1 MNEALTLFDY
11 NGAEIRVLTK
21 DGEPWFVAAD
31 VCEILGL
38 TNPTEALKT
47 LDDDEKN
54 TLRISEGIRGNP
66 NMNIISESG
75 LYTLIMRSN
84 KPEAKKFRKWVTQ
97 EVLPSIRKTGAYL
110 TPETLS
116 EMLAKPEN
124 AIKLFET
131 LKEER
136 ERRVALEEKIQID
149 APKVQYADSVAGSKG
164 SCLMREVAK
173 IAKQIGLPFG
183 GTRLWNKCR
192 EWGYICKNSTE
203 PTQAA
208 MEAGFFEIKE
218 ILIGTAAHGFK
229 TKSTTRVTGK
239 GRIHI
244 ITRLCK
250 EHGIPLPQLPLAFT
264 NSGAAE

>member
-1 MNEALTLFDY
+1 MNKLTIFDY
-11 NGAEIRVLTK
+11 EGAEIRTLLK
-21 DGEPWFVAAD
+21 DGEPCFVAKD
-31 VCEILGL
+31 VCDVLGIG
-38 TNPTEALKT
+38 NPSRATRD
-47 LDDDEKN
+47 LDEDEKGITKID
-54 TLRISEGIRGNP
+54 TLGGPQE
-66 NMNIISESG
+66 MTIISESG

-97 EVLPSIRKTGAYL
+97 EVLPSIRKNGAYL

-124 AIKLFET
+124 AIKLFER
-131 LKEER
+131 LEQEQKA
-136 ERRVALEEKIQID
+136 RVALEEKVKAD

-250 EHGIPLPQLPLAFT
+250 EHGIQPPQLPLEFA
-264 NSGAAE
+264 S

>member
-1 MNEALTLFDY
+1 MNKMTIFDY
-11 NGAEIRVLTK
+11 EGAEIRTLLK
-21 DGEPWFVAAD
+21 DGEPWFVAKDVCDVLGLAD
-31 VCEILGL
+31 VSMSVR
-38 TNPTEALKT
+38 N
-47 LDDDEKN
+47 LDDDEKGTSN
-54 TLRISEGIRGNP
+54 VCTPGGSQEMTVIT
-66 NMNIISESG
+66 ESG
-75 LYTLIMRSN
+75 LYTLIMKSR

-97 EVLPSIRKTGAYL
+97 EVLPTIRKTGAYL

-149 APKVQYADSVAGSKG
+149 APKVLYADSVAGSKG
-164 SCLMREVAK
+164 SCLIRELAK
-173 IAKQIGLPFG
+173 IAKQIGLPIG
-183 GTRLWNKCR
+183 GTRLWNKLR

-264 NSGAAE
+264 NSGAAEC

>member
-21 DGEPWFVAAD
+21 DGEPLFVAKDVCDVLGLAD
-31 VCEILGL
+31 VSMSVR
-38 TNPTEALKT
+38 A
-47 LDDDEKN
+47 LDDDEKLMQKIFVSGQN
-54 TLRISEGIRGNP
+54 REMIV
-66 NMNIISESG
+66 ISESG

-149 APKVQYADSVAGSKG
+149 APKVLYADSVAGSKG

-173 IAKQIGLPFG
+173 MAKQIGLPIG
-183 GTRLWNKCR
+183 GTRLWNKLR

>member
-1 MNEALTLFDY
+1 MNKMTIFDY
-11 NGAEIRVLTK
+11 EGAEIRTLLK
-21 DGEPWFVAAD
+21 DGEPCFVAKDVCDVLGLAD
-31 VCEILGL
+31 VSMSVR
-38 TNPTEALKT
+38 N
-47 LDDDEKN
+47 LDDDEKGTSN
-54 TLRISEGIRGNP
+54 VCTPGGSQEMTVIT
-66 NMNIISESG
+66 ESG
-75 LYTLIMRSN
+75 LYTLIMKSR

-97 EVLPSIRKTGAYL
+97 EVLPTIRKTGAYL

-149 APKVQYADSVAGSKG
+149 APKVLYADSVAGSKG
-164 SCLMREVAK
+164 SCLIRELAK
-173 IAKQIGLPFG
+173 IAKQIGLPIG
-183 GTRLWNKCR
+183 GTRLWNKLR

-250 EHGIPLPQLPLAFT
+250 EYGIPLPQLPLAFT
-264 NSGAAE
+264 NSGAAEC

>member
-21 DGEPWFVAAD
+21 DGEPWFVAKD
-31 VCEILGL
+31 VCDVLL
-38 TNPTEALKT
+38 LSDTSKAVAT
-47 LDDDEKN
+47 LEVDEKGKKKIR
-54 TLRISEGIRGNP
+54 TLGGDQELL
-66 NMNIISESG
+66 IINESG

-84 KPEAKKFRKWVTQ
+84 KPEAKKFRKWITS

>member
-11 NGAEIRVLTK
+11 NGAEIRVLMK
-21 DGEPWFVAAD
+21 DGEPRFVAAD
-31 VCEILGL
+31 VCAVLGL
-38 TNPTEALKT
+38 TNVTEALRG
-47 LDDDEKN
+47 LDDDE
-54 TLRISEGIRGNP
+54 LSSEILKSGGQGRE
-66 NMNIISESG
+66 MRLISESG
-75 LYTLIMRSN
+75 LYTLVMRSN

-97 EVLPSIRKTGAYL
+97 EVLPTIRKTGAYL

-149 APKVQYADSVAGSKG
+149 APKVLYADSVAGSKG
-164 SCLMREVAK
+164 SCLIRELAK
-173 IAKQIGLPFG
+173 IAKQIGLPIG
-183 GTRLWNKCR
+183 GTRLWNKLR

>member
-11 NGAEIRVLTK
+11 NGAEIRVLTE
-21 DGEPWFVAAD
+21 DGEPWFVAKD
-31 VCEILGL
+31 VCDVLELS
-38 TNPTEALKT
+38 NPSWNIKE
-47 LDDDEKN
+47 LDSDEKGITKVE
-54 TLRISEGIRGNP
+54 TLGGP
-66 NMNIISESG
+66 QQMAIITESG
-75 LYTLIMRSN
+75 LYTLVMRSK

-97 EVLPSIRKTGAYL
+97 EVLPSIRKNGAYL

-136 ERRVALEEKIQID
+136 ERRVALEEKIQTD
-149 APKVQYADSVAGSKG
+149 APKVLYADSVAGSKG
-164 SCLMREVAK
+164 SCLIRELAK
-173 IAKQIGLPFG
+173 IAKQIGLPIG
-183 GTRLWNKCR
+183 GTRLWNKLR

-250 EHGIPLPQLPLAFT
+250 EYGIPLPQLPLAFT
-264 NSGAAE
+264 NSGAAEC

>member
-21 DGEPWFVAAD
+21 DGEPWFVAKDICA
-31 VCEILGL
+31 VLGIQNVTQAVQRL
-38 TNPTEALKT
+38 E
-47 LDDDEKN
+47 DDEHSMFDIGCSGGPERN
-54 TLRISEGIRGNP
+54 VVN
-66 NMNIISESG
+66 ESG
-75 LYTLIMRSN
+75 LYALILRSD